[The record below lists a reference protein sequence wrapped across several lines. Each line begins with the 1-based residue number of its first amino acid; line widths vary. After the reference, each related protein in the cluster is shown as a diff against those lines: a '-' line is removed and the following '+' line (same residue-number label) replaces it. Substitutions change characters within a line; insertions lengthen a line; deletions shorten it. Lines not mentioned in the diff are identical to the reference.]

1 MCVRCIHTNQNT
13 NGTHEILKIVLY
25 LPQSVF
31 RFLVKILLLILL
43 LDLFAHLIYNSSCPF
58 DDKILGLSDSWIIKF
73 SVKQFRSQEEILLK
87 FLQHYIYL
95 IFLADFEILEYIFK
109 NEWITIIF
117 FLICKFYYIFKYL
130 LKCWNI

>member
-1 MCVRCIHTNQNT
+1 MCVKCIHTNQNT

-31 RFLVKILLLILL
+31 RFLVKILLIIL

-58 DDKILGLSDSWIIKF
+58 DDKILGLSNGSSNLALKISEGDS
-73 SVKQFRSQEEILLK
+73 K

-117 FLICKFYYIFKYL
+117 F
-130 LKCWNI
+130 